1 MTASLDSL
9 QAGRVWF
16 ASRPQFVA
24 SMREDVWRCGGT
36 VCLWDHVRR
45 SWCART
51 RTGPERY
58 AQTPAD
64 ALKAVGYIDPV
75 TP

>member
-16 ASRPQFVA
+16 AARPQFHG
-24 SMREDVWRCGGT
+24 SMREDVWRCKDI

-45 SWCART
+45 SWCAYSRK
-51 RTGPERY
+51 GPARY

-64 ALKAVGYIDPV
+64 ALKAVGYSDPV

>member
-1 MTASLDSL
+1 MSST
-9 QAGRVWF
+9 QALVDGRAWF
-16 ASRPQFVA
+16 ATRPQFVA

-45 SWCART
+45 MWAART
-51 RTGPERY
+51 RQGPERY
-58 AQTPAD
+58 APTPAA
-64 ALKAVGYIDPV
+64 ALAAVGYIDPKE

>member
-1 MTASLDSL
+1 
-9 QAGRVWF
+9 
-16 ASRPQFVA
+16 
-24 SMREDVWRCGGT
+24 MREDVWRCKDI

-45 SWCART
+45 SWCAYSRKK
-51 RTGPERY
+51 PERY

-64 ALKAVGYIDPV
+64 ALAAVGYVDPV

>member
-1 MTASLDSL
+1 MTAFFDSL

-16 ASRPQFVA
+16 AARPQFVA

-45 SWCART
+45 SWCAYSRK
-51 RTGPERY
+51 GPARY

-64 ALKAVGYIDPV
+64 ALKAVGYSDPV